1 MIVFNL
7 GDYVY
12 YVKDNGELLA
22 RVDLHELGRTTQ
34 TLVEV
39 AE

>member
-12 YVKDNGELLA
+12 YFKDGKLLA

>member
-12 YVKDNGELLA
+12 YFKDGELFT

-39 AE
+39 VE

>member
-12 YVKDNGELLA
+12 YFKDGKLFA

-34 TLVEV
+34 TLVNIE
-39 AE
+39 E